1 MGRYVSTTLAE
12 HVWPIAELV
21 QKGLADRT
29 TYSLARKIAEG
40 RPDTHIDGMPAV
52 EAWGMYHYLPE
63 EGAYEGQYW
72 EAAIRR
78 VWGFM
83 VLNIGYAPDPASF
96 ELNMSLELSLDAG
109 EGDCD
114 DMVIALATLLKALDF
129 NVEGRVVSL
138 DDEWYGHIYLRV
150 FTPVGWMALDPTVR
164 NALPGWEY
172 PRPKAV
178 VDFDL

>member
-1 MGRYVSTTLAE
+1 MSRFYSTSLAE
-12 HVWPIAELV
+12 HVWPIAQLV
-21 QKGLADRT
+21 QKGLADRQ
-29 TYSLARKIAEG
+29 TYTLAKKIADG
-40 RPDTHIDGMPAV
+40 RPDTYIDGMPAV
-52 EAWGMYHYLPE
+52 EAWGMFHYLPE
-63 EGAYEGQYW
+63 EGASPDQYW
-72 EAAIRR
+72 ETAIRR
-78 VWGFM
+78 VWGFI
-83 VLNIGYAPDPASF
+83 VLNVGYSPDPAEF
-96 ELNMSLELSLDAG
+96 ELNMTLELSLDAG

-138 DDEWYGHIYLRV
+138 RGDWYEHIYLRV

-172 PRPKAV
+172 TRVQAV